1 MNRLRTPI
9 PLLPAAWL
17 ILVVLAAALADVLPL
32 ADPLDQ
38 QLLRSLEPPSGSHW
52 LGTDSLG
59 RDVFSRAVLGLRVSL
74 LVGFGSVGIAML
86 VGGCL
91 GLIAGF
97 YRGGIDTWV
106 SAAMTVI
113 LAFPPL
119 ILAMAIIA
127 FAGASL
133 TKVIVALGVLFM
145 PACAR
150 LVRAGVL
157 RFSQQ
162 EFVLAARSVG
172 MRDWRILLGELV
184 PNLYAPVLAYGLLM
198 VAVAIVGEA
207 GLSFLGLSVPP
218 PQPSLGGM
226 ISAERSNLGLAPWAV
241 FGPAVLLSLT
251 VLCLNLAGDQ
261 LQRRLDRREASL

>member
-1 MNRLRTPI
+1 MAWLRTG
-9 PLLPAAWL
+9 LVCLPALWL
-17 ILVVLAAALADVLPL
+17 AAVVAAAALAGILPL
-32 ADPLDQ
+32 AGPFDQ
-38 QLLRSLEPPSGSHW
+38 SLLRALEAPSAGHW

-59 RDVFSRAVLGLRVSL
+59 RDVFARTVLGLRVSL
-74 LVGFGSVGIAML
+74 LVGFGSVAIAML
-86 VGGCL
+86 IGGGL

-97 YRGGIDTWV
+97 YRGRIDAWL

-133 TKVIVALGVLFM
+133 AKVIIALGVLFM

-157 RFSQQ
+157 RFSEQ
-162 EFVLAARSVG
+162 EFVLAARNLG
-172 MRDWRILLGELV
+172 MRDSRILLGELV
-184 PNLYAPVLAYGLLM
+184 PNLYAPVMAYGLLM
-198 VAVAIVGEA
+198 VAIAIVGEA

-241 FGPAVLLSLT
+241 FGPAALLFLT
-251 VLCLNLAGDQ
+251 VLSLNLAGDQ
-261 LQRRLDRREASL
+261 LQRRLDRRESSL